1 MCQVSSH
8 EMDRKNVKIFT
19 TGEEPGRTEKDEF
32 KRAAARQITTEQAC
46 FKLEALS
53 DAISQVEFGRDP

>member
-1 MCQVSSH
+1 
-8 EMDRKNVKIFT
+8 MDRKNVKIFT